1 MQDINPFLGY
11 LMHEMIN
18 LVYIL
23 MFNSIKNYNF
33 GITSQFFLNALF
45 KMFSYSKQG
54 KYMNVK
60 SIGYEKM
67 QFEIE
72 QNATS

>member
-1 MQDINPFLGY
+1 
-11 LMHEMIN
+11 
-18 LVYIL
+18 
-23 MFNSIKNYNF
+23 
-33 GITSQFFLNALF
+33 
-45 KMFSYSKQG
+45 MFSDNKHQ

-72 QNATS
+72 QNATSWYIFISLLCNCFMVDDRG